1 MRYILLAIYL
11 SALIGCSGSSGD
23 SDSVQVKID
32 TNSSGSVESSEGE
45 NIANENDNPE
55 TSDIEVGSQT
65 DEVQTGQNIEK
76 MEIGKVYTLYHRD
89 RIQEID
95 SAKIR
100 VVKNSETDNFRVT
113 LIEGEAKIIRG
124 GN

>member
-1 MRYILLAIYL
+1 MRYILLAISL

-23 SDSVQVKID
+23 SDNVQVKID

-45 NIANENDNPE
+45 NIDKNDE
-55 TSDIEVGSQT
+55 SKTSDIKVGSQT
-65 DEVQTGQNIEK
+65 DEIRTKQNIEMK
-76 MEIGKVYTLYHRD
+76 IGEVYTLYHRD